1 MCKYLLILLCFLSV
15 SVFAGSFT
23 VTETFSAG
31 PWYYSSG
38 GERVSCNFSKGYEYY
53 SAGAEF
59 EVTSCEVSSSRD
71 ITLSRYEIVDEYGD
85 VNVYLTL
92 PFSGDNWDSEMK
104 CTITITWTIKT
115 CPDTSKCEKWKCP
128 SCNKDF
134 CSKHQQHF
142 AEGGTIASNCV
153 KDHFV
158 CADTQAEALSKWD
171 AYKQQNYVFCSDCK
185 TYYCVLCP
193 HKCDGECDLEC
204 TKKNCPVCG
213 ITYCPTHD
221 GEPII
226 TICPDCKQQKCNHQT
241 HTCPDP
247 DPENP
252 NPENPNPENPNPENP
267 NPENPNPENPN
278 PENPNPENPNPE
290 NPNPENPNPENPN
303 PENPN
308 PVPDPPSDYTD
319 ILDALNGI
327 NDKLNEQNKKIDEIK
342 EDVSDILESL
352 TKSGTYSTPD
362 GLEEQKIG
370 DLPDNT
376 ESDKPFG
383 IGDGQGLTDGLKDVG
398 GLGNIDSFSPS
409 SGGDWIITFPLSL
422 VGFGLEDVTFN
433 VTQNLTDLYSP
444 LRSVFSVIVWLW
456 GTYMGYGI
464 LRDGLTLAG

>member
-1 MCKYLLILLCFLSV
+1 MRKYLLVLLCFLSV
-15 SVFAGSFT
+15 SGYTATLEPYRVVPSFT
-23 VTETFSAG
+23 G
-31 PWYYSSG
+31 PI
-38 GERVSCNFSKGYEYY
+38 YE
-53 SAGAEF
+53 GK
-59 EVTSCEVSSSRD
+59 EVTHQTQFKIQIVRAIEFVSYTTNMSGVSKYGFFTYTFPVV
-71 ITLSRYEIVDEYGD
+71 ITGNYEITGNLMGKAIYETATSSVTY
-85 VNVYLTL
+85 Y
-92 PFSGDNWDSEMK
+92 M
-104 CTITITWTIKT
+104 

-128 SCNKDF
+128 ACNNDF
-134 CSKHQQHF
+134 CGVHQNHAVF
-142 AEGGTIASNCV
+142 GGGKIASNCTV
-153 KDHFV
+153 DHPAC
-158 CADTQAEALSKWD
+158 CAETEAEAKTKWD
-171 AYKQQNYVFCSDCK
+171 NFVSNSINYCATCETS
-185 TYYCVLCP
+185 YCGLCP
-193 HKCDGECDLEC
+193 HKCNTPGCDIEC

-226 TICPDCKQQKCNHQT
+226 TICPDCEQQKCNHQA

-247 DPENP
+247 ENPDPENP
-252 NPENPNPENPNPENP
+252 DPENPD
-267 NPENPNPENPN
+267 
-278 PENPNPENPNPE
+278 
-290 NPNPENPNPENPN
+290 PENPN

>member
-1 MCKYLLILLCFLSV
+1 MRKYLLVLLCFLSA
-15 SVFAGSFT
+15 SVFADSYDVTITGSSYCSRPGDSVRWSCNIGDYGYGDDIDNRLDYWVFVSGSSSTGNFSVVQYDAGVYGFGGTFLARDCASEGNVTFT
-23 VTETFSAG
+23 VTF
-31 PWYYSSG
+31 
-38 GERVSCNFSKGYEYY
+38 R
-53 SAGAEF
+53 
-59 EVTSCEVSSSRD
+59 
-71 ITLSRYEIVDEYGD
+71 RYR
-85 VNVYLTL
+85 
-92 PFSGDNWDSEMK
+92 
-104 CTITITWTIKT
+104 
-115 CPDTSKCEKWKCP
+115 CPDRPDCEKWKCP
-128 SCNKDF
+128 ACNKDF

-153 KDHFV
+153 KDHLV
-158 CADTQAEALSKWD
+158 CADTQAEALSKWN

-226 TICPDCKQQKCNHQT
+226 TTCPDCDQQKCNHQT

-247 DPENP
+247 DPDP
-252 NPENPNPENPNPENP
+252 D
-267 NPENPNPENPN
+267 
-278 PENPNPENPNPE
+278 
-290 NPNPENPNPENPN
+290 
-303 PENPN
+303 
-308 PVPDPPSDYTD
+308 PDPPSDYTD

-327 NDKLNEQNKKIDEIK
+327 NDKLNEQNKMIEEIK
-342 EDVSDILESL
+342 EDVSDILDSL
-352 TKSGTYSTPD
+352 TKTGTYSTPD
-362 GLEEQKIG
+362 GLEEETLGK
-370 DLPDNT
+370 LPDNT

>member
-1 MCKYLLILLCFLSV
+1 MRKYLLVLLCFLSV
-15 SVFAGSFT
+15 SGYTATLEPYRVIPSFT
-23 VTETFSAG
+23 G
-31 PWYYSSG
+31 PS
-38 GERVSCNFSKGYEYY
+38 YE
-53 SAGAEF
+53 GK
-59 EVTSCEVSSSRD
+59 EVTHQTQFKIQIVRAIEFVSYTTNMSGVSKYGFFTYTFPVVLTGNYVVNGNLMGKAIYETATSSV
-71 ITLSRYEIVDEYGD
+71 TYY
-85 VNVYLTL
+85 
-92 PFSGDNWDSEMK
+92 M
-104 CTITITWTIKT
+104 

-128 SCNKDF
+128 ACNNDF
-134 CSKHQQHF
+134 CGVHQNHAVF
-142 AEGGTIASNCV
+142 GGGKIASNCTV
-153 KDHFV
+153 DHPAC
-158 CADTQAEALSKWD
+158 CAETEAEAKTKWD
-171 AYKQQNYVFCSDCK
+171 NFVSNSINYCATCE
-185 TYYCVLCP
+185 TLYCGLCP
-193 HKCDGECDLEC
+193 HKCNTPGCDIEC

-226 TICPDCKQQKCNHQT
+226 TICPDCEQQKCNHQA

-247 DPENP
+247 ENPDPENP
-252 NPENPNPENPNPENP
+252 DPENPDPENPDPENP
-267 NPENPNPENPN
+267 D
-278 PENPNPENPNPE
+278 
-290 NPNPENPNPENPN
+290 PENPN

>member
-1 MCKYLLILLCFLSV
+1 MCKYLLVLLCFLSV
-15 SVFAGSFT
+15 SGYAATLEPYRVIPSFT
-23 VTETFSAG
+23 GPLYEGKVVTHQTQFKIKIENAIEF
-31 PWYYSSG
+31 
-38 GERVSCNFSKGYEYY
+38 VSYTTNMS
-53 SAGAEF
+53 
-59 EVTSCEVSSSRD
+59 EVSKSGFFTYTFPVV
-71 ITLSRYEIVDEYGD
+71 ITGNYEIKGNLMGKAIYETATSSVIY
-85 VNVYLTL
+85 Y
-92 PFSGDNWDSEMK
+92 M
-104 CTITITWTIKT
+104 

-128 SCNKDF
+128 ACNKDF

-226 TICPDCKQQKCNHQT
+226 TICPDCNQQKCNHQT

-247 DPENP
+247 DPDP
-252 NPENPNPENPNPENP
+252 DPENPNPENPDPENP
-267 NPENPNPENPN
+267 DPENPDPENPD
-278 PENPNPENPNPE
+278 PENPDPENPDPE
-290 NPNPENPNPENPN
+290 NPDPENPD
-303 PENPN
+303 